1 MFADSLRAI
10 IAQTLLPRIGGGRVA
25 AREILFNTAPIANLI
40 REGKTFQIPAIMQT
54 SRRHGMTTL
63 NDALLELV
71 ESGTVAP
78 EEAYLHSF
86 DKNGLA
92 TAFRGRGID
101 VSYVEAEPRSG
112 QEELF
117 DQENARRPWALG
129 KLSNRCVP
137 HERLSRRTVTSA
149 RGTH

>member
-1 MFADSLRAI
+1 MAKLDFSKIPKYSQLPIKPGAPAHSNWGVFGDDDEIGCFNFLTPEGI
-10 IAQTLLPRIGGGRVA
+10 IEA
-25 AREILFNTAPIANLI
+25 AKLI
-40 REGKTFQIPAIMQT
+40 REGKTFQISAVMQT

-71 ESGTVAP
+71 EAGTVAP

-101 VSYVEAEPRSG
+101 VSYVEAEPTGRQSGSQRS
-112 QEELF
+112 
-117 DQENARRPWALG
+117 P
-129 KLSNRCVP
+129 
-137 HERLSRRTVTSA
+137 
-149 RGTH
+149 